1 MKLINVNDSDPVNHP
16 AHYAST
22 SVECIQA
29 MIETQGAEAVQ
40 AYCICNAFK
49 YLWRHRF
56 KGQLEDVKKA
66 QWYLNKFIEIEE
78 GSKK

>member
-1 MKLINVNDSDPVNHP
+1 MKMINVNDPDPVNHP
-16 AHYAST
+16 AHYTGA

-49 YLWRHRF
+49 YLWRHRA

-78 GSKK
+78 GRE